1 MRSSSPVGHSRKIL
15 PSLPS
20 DFHEVV
26 SKFFR
31 RTNREKSLR
40 SDFGGRPGR
49 WEIPSR
55 CGIVIGGEDFGLK
68 LEPPM
73 STMSDPEPA
82 LVVDDGMTSNE
93 GVNKAEP
100 KATQTAG
107 SGLDHLSDEKMQK
120 PVLVSSG

>member
-1 MRSSSPVGHSRKIL
+1 M
-15 PSLPS
+15 
-20 DFHEVV
+20 V

-31 RTNREKSLR
+31 RTNREKPLR
-40 SDFGGRPGR
+40 SDLGGWPGR
-49 WEIPSR
+49 WENPSR

-82 LVVDDGMTSNE
+82 LVVDRVTNNE
-93 GVNKAEP
+93 GVSKADP

-107 SGLDHLSDEKMQK
+107 SGLDHLGDEKTQK
-120 PVLVSSG
+120 PVLVSSGCRIMDKDSLPV